1 MEATAS
7 ARIARWFLLGVSVL
21 LALAMAEAAGAML
34 KRLSHPASAL
44 PPGDLAGPDPV
55 TRVAM
60 APVETKLPTRFP
72 DPPGD
77 RELDVVILGESSA
90 EGVPYQNWL
99 SIGEILKWQLGEILP
114 DRPVRLEI
122 LAKSGEDL
130 AQQHDRLARIGRRP
144 DLLIIYCGHN
154 EFQARFHAMRDLRY
168 HLDDQEPGLR
178 EVLVDSLERTS
189 PLCGL
194 IHEASEKCRIAIPP
208 APQTPRRLVDVPV
221 YTAREYQGLIEQF
234 HRRLNTITS
243 YAQRVGAIPVLIA
256 PPANDAGFE
265 PNRSFLPAQTTRAQ
279 REAFAHGFLAIRAS
293 ESSDP
298 GGCIDRY
305 RVLLG
310 TQPGFAESHYR
321 LARLLSAAGNW
332 DEAYT
337 HFVAA
342 RDDDGY
348 PMRAPTSFQQAYR
361 DVARRWGCIMIDG
374 QALFHAIGPHG
385 MLDDSLFHD
394 SMHPSLRGY
403 IALAQAVL
411 QELHA
416 AEAFGW
422 PRSVPAPIIDPAR
435 CAAHFRLGRDTWR
448 HLCHWTLGF
457 YDLMAP
463 LRYDPSMRSSQA
475 EFYRRAQEQIDA
487 GFDPLSFGFPNIGI
501 PEAVPSLP
509 PSLVNSARE
518 PRASHP

>member
-1 MEATAS
+1 MRLAWLTLGLTPLVLGALVVFFWVQSNVPRWVYWKIGLILLIVAEISYIVSLTFAIPGTCLAG
-7 ARIARWFLLGVSVL
+7 AVLIDRRWKRQPAPRIARWFLLGVSVL

-34 KRLSHPASAL
+34 KQLSHPASAL

-168 HLDDQEPGLR
+168 YLDDQEPGLR

-361 DVARRWGCIMIDG
+361 DVARRLG
-374 QALFHAIGPHG
+374 LH
-385 MLDDSLFHD
+385 HD
-394 SMHPSLRGY
+394 RWSGTFS
-403 IALAQAVL
+403 
-411 QELHA
+411 
-416 AEAFGW
+416 
-422 PRSVPAPIIDPAR
+422 
-435 CAAHFRLGRDTWR
+435 RDR
-448 HLCHWTLGF
+448 
-457 YDLMAP
+457 
-463 LRYDPSMRSSQA
+463 
-475 EFYRRAQEQIDA
+475 
-487 GFDPLSFGFPNIGI
+487 
-501 PEAVPSLP
+501 
-509 PSLVNSARE
+509 SARHARRLALSRLDA
-518 PRASHP
+518 PVAARLHRPGPGGPSRAACG